1 MDDTLAAKLQVGDGS
16 QGVLEQERLELQALK
31 SEKFRTK
38 WMERNRP
45 WLLTHLYELIP
56 KEVIHALDR
65 ENPSAVETLRDLQSD
80 IVRIGQGV
88 RKPLGGR
95 GEISSDDDS
104 DEEERERRRMWER
117 QPLRGHEQHTMA
129 ITWIRSARKRLRFEK
144 LSRGIREGALD
155 NACSNCG
162 RGPGN
167 LRCRLANENGLDG
180 LIKAFE
186 SEHGGEDSDNLELWK
201 SFYRR
206 NAAHYRVC
214 DSCLDFKPRAKEV
227 VRRMVRGVDVSS
239 SDSSDDDGPTF
250 SGPIQLP
257 DEAGGVMLGWLEQA
271 RSRLLEDD
279 GRVRVSGPNAP
290 DDTLVASVGEVT
302 DVGRALL
309 ISWVEH
315 ARNNHR
321 KRNETRGAEIRN
333 EITDVISQ
341 MSADDE
347 WFLGSLREEGKRL
360 EDLGQA
366 LASKNIALASQRD
379 ADVKAVRST
388 LTQIEADCD
397 AELQVIDNSERKDLV
412 DSRTQH
418 DQDLAERH
426 LELTRAGV
434 GDKAL
439 EEEMARARSRGEPAL
454 LLKETEIKDRHQN
467 SRELVKSKFA
477 RAKANAE
484 AAVANSHSRFD
495 TETSAAERVF
505 RADSLQWIATAKRRL
520 QVLESE
526 RKR

>member
-1 MDDTLAAKLQVGDGS
+1 
-16 QGVLEQERLELQALK
+16 
-31 SEKFRTK
+31 
-38 WMERNRP
+38 MERNRP

-65 ENPSAVETLRDLQSD
+65 ENPSAVETLRDIQSD

-186 SEHGGEDSDNLELWK
+186 SEYGGDGEDGDKLDLWK
-201 SFYRR
+201 AFYRR
-206 NAAHYRVC
+206 NAFHITICYDCR
-214 DSCLDFKPRAKEV
+214 DFKPAAEEME
-227 VRRMVRGVDVSS
+227 RRIARGVDVSS
-239 SDSSDDDGPTF
+239 SDSDDDDEPRF
-250 SGPIQLP
+250 KGPIELP
-257 DEAGGVMLGWLEQA
+257 GEAGGVMVGWLEQA
-271 RSRLLEDD
+271 RKRIADEGST
-279 GRVRVSGPNAP
+279 GRVLVPGSNSQG
-290 DDTLVASVGEVT
+290 DTPVVSVGEVT